1 MTSNELAASKQDDE
15 SVLAQTN
22 LPIRESGII
31 IQPTISSESMGTYDM
46 DLPFR
51 VLVVDDEDVVQFH
64 SAGADMVIGKPVR
77 LNLLQ
82 MLLRHAKQHG
92 THSRPGMHLSEGDHG
107 GGMLTWQ

>member
-1 MTSNELAASKQDDE
+1 MRTLRQGGYGN
-15 SVLAQTN
+15 
-22 LPIRESGII
+22 
-31 IQPTISSESMGTYDM
+31 
-46 DLPFR
+46 
-51 VLVVDDEDVVQFH
+51 LVVGVTGNVLDEDVLQFH